1 MSIVLPFLAV
11 ALYFLQNAYLRTS
24 RQIRLLDLE
33 AKSPLY
39 THFNESLQGLHTI
52 RAFAW
57 SETWIYRNTT
67 HLDHSQRPFYLLLCL
82 QRWLSLV
89 LDLIVAALAIILIS
103 LAVGLRHSMNTGL
116 LGVAMVSI
124 VSFGQTLSYFIT
136 YWTMLETSLGAIAR
150 TKQYMA
156 ETPSEE
162 EKDAQDLPPDWP
174 LESSVEL
181 REVSASYK

>member
-1 MSIVLPFLAV
+1 MAISLPFLAV
-11 ALYFLQNAYLRTS
+11 ALYFLQNTYLRTS

-39 THFNESLQGLHTI
+39 THFTESLLGLHTI

-57 SETWIYRNTT
+57 SQTLVSRNTIHIDT
-67 HLDHSQRPFYLLLCL
+67 SQRPFYLLLCL
-82 QRWLSLV
+82 QRWLGLV
-89 LDLIVAALAIILIS
+89 LDLIVAALATILIS
-103 LAVGLRHSMNTGL
+103 LAVTLRQSMNTGL

-136 YWTMLETSLGAIAR
+136 YWTMLETSMGAISR
-150 TKQYMA
+150 TKQYMI

-162 EKDAQDLPPDWP
+162 EQEVQDPPPDWP
-174 LESSVEL
+174 LESSIEL